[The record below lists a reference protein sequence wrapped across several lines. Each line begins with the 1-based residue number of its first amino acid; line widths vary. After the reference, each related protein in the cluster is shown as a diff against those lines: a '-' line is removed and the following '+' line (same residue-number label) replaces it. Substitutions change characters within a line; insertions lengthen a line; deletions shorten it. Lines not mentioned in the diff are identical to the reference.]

1 MRFANAG
8 DIAIIG
14 LGDITEESDFAR
26 VIGTHFYNSDIGFGF
41 DREQGEWHSYI
52 VVEVALSG
60 YYIQLL

>member
-1 MRFANAG
+1 MRFANAS

-14 LGDITEESDFAR
+14 LGDIAEESDFAR
-26 VIGTHFYNSDIGFGF
+26 VIGTHFYNSDISLRF
-41 DREQGEWHSYI
+41 DREQGEWHPYI